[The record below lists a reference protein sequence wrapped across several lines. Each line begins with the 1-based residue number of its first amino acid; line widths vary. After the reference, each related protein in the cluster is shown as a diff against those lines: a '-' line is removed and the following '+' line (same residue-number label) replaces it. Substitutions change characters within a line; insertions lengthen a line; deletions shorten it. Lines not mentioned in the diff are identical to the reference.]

1 MNKIRLQKILVN
13 AGYGSRRK
21 CEEIIKQGRVT
32 VNNKIASIGDQADLV
47 FDSVA
52 VDGSLISQVNNKKIY
67 IALNKPRGILSEV
80 DLNETRPSVR
90 DLINNPAH
98 LFCVGRL
105 DKNSEGLILL
115 TNDGDLAHHLTHPRY
130 QHEKEYLVMV
140 DREPDIIQLRT
151 WRKGGVK
158 IEDGFKTAPAKVN
171 VVPEQEKG
179 NGVWL
184 QVILREGRKRQIRR
198 VGSTL
203 GLPVKRII
211 RVRIGTLEL
220 GGLKPG
226 EWKYLSPNEIKQ
238 LKNYVKE
245 NKVTNKKR

>member
-32 VNNKIASIGDQADLV
+32 VNNVIASIGDQADLE
-47 FDSVA
+47 FDSVT
-52 VDGSLISQVNNKKIY
+52 VDGSLISQVNSKKIY

-80 DLNETRPSVR
+80 DLNENRPSVR
-90 DLINNPAH
+90 DLINNSTH

-115 TNDGDLAHHLTHPRY
+115 TNDGDLAHRLTHPRY

-140 DREPDIIQLRT
+140 DREPDLTQLRA

-158 IEDGFKTAPAKVN
+158 IEDGFKTAPAEVKI
-171 VVPEQEKG
+171 VPKQG
-179 NGVWL
+179 NEVWL
-184 QVILREGRKRQIRR
+184 RVILREGRKRQIRR
-198 VGSTL
+198 VGSKL

-220 GGLKPG
+220 TNLKPG
-226 EWKYLSPNEIKQ
+226 EWKYLSPLEIKQ
-238 LKNYVKE
+238 LKNYVRD
-245 NKVTNKKR
+245 KKSGQ

>member
-32 VNNKIASIGDQADLV
+32 VNNVIASIGDQADLE

-52 VDGSLISQVNNKKIY
+52 VDGSLISQVNSKKIY

-80 DLNETRPSVR
+80 DLNENRPSVR
-90 DLINNPAH
+90 DLINNSAH

-140 DREPDIIQLRT
+140 DREPDMTQLRA

-158 IEDGFKTAPAKVN
+158 IEDGFETAPTEVN
-171 VVPEQEKG
+171 IVSKQGQG
-179 NGVWL
+179 NEVWL
-184 QVILREGRKRQIRR
+184 RVILREGRKRQIRR
-198 VGSTL
+198 VGSKL

-220 GGLKPG
+220 TNLKPG
-226 EWKYLSPNEIKQ
+226 EWKYLSPLEIKQ
-238 LKNYVKE
+238 LKNYVRD
-245 NKVTNKKR
+245 KKSGQ